1 VNQDVQ
7 DKIHDKLADYVEDAH
22 ALEEGVVDNLGSMI
36 RTIDDPKLKE
46 LLQGHRQRS
55 REHVERLKRRLE
67 QLDRG
72 TPVRKR
78 IEGMAL
84 ALMKGVSDVL
94 RTDTP
99 GKVGRDAYLLAQT
112 QIVAYELLQRLAV
125 SAGDSETAEL
135 ARQNLAED
143 KSSADEIAEHWDDF
157 FRLTQADWTDEDEA
171 DSELSASSSEM
182 PTV

>member
-1 VNQDVQ
+1 MNQDVQ
-7 DKIHDKLADYVEDAH
+7 SKIHVKLADYVEDTH
-22 ALEEGVVDNLGSMI
+22 ALEEGVVDNLGSMT

-46 LLQGHRQRS
+46 LLQTQRQRS

-112 QIVAYELLQRLAV
+112 QIVAYELLARVAD
-125 SAGDSETAEL
+125 SAGDSQTAEL

-157 FRLTQADWTDEDEA
+157 FQLTEAEWTDRDTA
-171 DSELSASSSEM
+171 HSKDSASPEM

>member
-1 VNQDVQ
+1 MNQDVQ
-7 DKIHDKLADYVEDAH
+7 QKIQAKLADYVEDAH
-22 ALEEGVVDNLGSMI
+22 ALEEGVVDNLGSMV
-36 RTIDDPKLKE
+36 RTIEDPQLKE
-46 LLQGHRQRS
+46 LLQGQRQRS
-55 REHVERLKRRLE
+55 REHVERLQRRLE
-67 QLDRG
+67 QLERG

-78 IEGMAL
+78 IEAMAL

-94 RTDTP
+94 RTDAP

-135 ARQNLAED
+135 ARQNLAD
-143 KSSADEIAEHWDDF
+143 DTASADEIAEHWDDF
-157 FRLTQADWTDEDEA
+157 FRLTEAEWTDA
-171 DSELSASSSEM
+171 DTARSEEEM

>member
-1 VNQDVQ
+1 MNQSVQ
-7 DKIHDKLADYVEDAH
+7 DKLHDKVADYVEDAH

-46 LLQGHRQRS
+46 LLQGHRQQS

-84 ALMKGVSDVL
+84 SLMKGVSDVL
-94 RTDTP
+94 RTDAP
-99 GKVGRDAYLLAQT
+99 GKVGRDAYLLAHT
-112 QIVAYELLQRLAV
+112 QIVAYELLERLAV
-125 SAGDSETAEL
+125 SADDSETAEL

-143 KSSADEIAEHWDDF
+143 KSVADEIAAHWDDF
-157 FRLTQADWTDEDEA
+157 FRLTQAEWAEDDTA
-171 DSELSASSSEM
+171 GSEESASSSEM

>member
-1 VNQDVQ
+1 MHQDVQ
-7 DKIHDKLADYVEDAH
+7 SKTHVKLADYVEDTH

-46 LLQGHRQRS
+46 LLQAQRQRS
-55 REHVERLKRRLE
+55 QEHVERLKRRLE

-78 IEGMAL
+78 IEAMAL

-99 GKVGRDAYLLAQT
+99 GKVGRDAYLLAQA
-112 QIVAYELLQRLAV
+112 QIVAYELLARLAD
-125 SAGDSETAEL
+125 SAGDSQTAEL

-143 KSSADEIAEHWDDF
+143 KSWADEIAEHWDDF
-157 FRLTQADWTDEDEA
+157 FRLTEAEWTDRDA
-171 DSELSASSSEM
+171 AQSRDSASSEM